1 MAKSLTAIVTG
12 VSVVVFWGTALAQ
25 IGSSTTGP
33 TQTDFEVC
41 NREAQMKGGASAS
54 PGGGESAGTTSRG
67 SAGTTIG
74 TRGVGESAT
83 VGGGAGG
90 TGAMTQTPS
99 GTTTGI
105 GRPGSGAT
113 GIARRGTST
122 AGVAGATG
130 AGAAAGSAASGGS
143 TLGGDSTLSGGSAL
157 SRVEETADAQLRG
170 LGAVGENDPQY
181 RAAYRECMKSRGF

>member
-1 MAKSLTAIVTG
+1 MAKSFIAIVTG

-33 TQTDFEVC
+33 TQTDFEIC
-41 NREAQMKGGASAS
+41 NREAQMKVGASAS
-54 PGGGESAGTTSRG
+54 PGGDASTSAPARAG
-67 SAGTTIG
+67 GTTIG

-113 GIARRGTST
+113 GVARRGTST
-122 AGVAGATG
+122 AGVAGAAG
-130 AGAAAGSAASGGS
+130 AGAAAGGAASGGS

-170 LGAVGENDPQY
+170 LGAIGENDPQY
-181 RAAYRECMKSRGF
+181 RAAYRECMKTRGF